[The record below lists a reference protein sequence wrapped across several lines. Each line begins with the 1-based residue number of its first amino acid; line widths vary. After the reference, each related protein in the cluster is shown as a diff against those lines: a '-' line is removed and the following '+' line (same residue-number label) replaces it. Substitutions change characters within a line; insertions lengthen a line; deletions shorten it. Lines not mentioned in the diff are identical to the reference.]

1 MNARMADSIKL
12 KGSVVLKHQANLGED
27 LAEVEFSAGDEL
39 TVLQEWETAW
49 LAKSSD
55 GKLFNVKKELA
66 EPA

>member
-1 MNARMADSIKL
+1 MADSIKL
-12 KGSVVLKHQANLGED
+12 KAAAVLKHQANLGED
-27 LAEVEFSAGDEL
+27 LAEVEFAAGDEL
-39 TVLQEWETAW
+39 AVLQEWETAW

>member
-1 MNARMADSIKL
+1 MADSIKL
-12 KGSVVLKHQANLGED
+12 KSAVVLKHQANLGED

-39 TVLQEWETAW
+39 SVLQEWETAW

>member
-1 MNARMADSIKL
+1 MADSIKL
-12 KGSVVLKHQANLGED
+12 KSNATLKHQANLGED

-39 TVLQEWETAW
+39 SVLQEWENAW
-49 LAKSSD
+49 LVKSSD

>member
-1 MNARMADSIKL
+1 MADSIKL
-12 KGSVVLKHQANLGED
+12 KSSVTLRHQANLGED
-27 LAEVEFSAGDEL
+27 LGEVEFSAGDEL
-39 TVLQEWETAW
+39 SVLQEWDNAY